1 MGRVR
6 DLKILAMIVLVLIAV
21 AAVLYACR
29 VAGFAM
35 TALSAAARK
44 GGHGLASSIW
54 ALAAGRG
61 ARPAAGGSNL
71 RAQIH

>member
-44 GGHGLASSIW
+44 GGHGLASTIW
-54 ALAAGRG
+54 ALGRG